1 MDRTEREILKSLRQL
16 GKEIKMNPASDARIY
31 DSLLNSFRE
40 TFPKKPEIS
49 YNFYS
54 VLRPVAVSLLVL
66 FFVFSGG
73 LGIVYSAQNT
83 LPGNVLYPVKRL
95 SEKARMIFVFDQSDK
110 IVLRAEILNNRLSEA
125 RILVKKAEAG
135 DKASELELDTLAQN
149 FTEELRVLKEKVNE
163 QLPENQKVKEPFP
176 AEDLLNT
183 EQLDKGSLPIQDS
196 RQIFAVVPS
205 EEMEKLLSET
215 KELLAEENLALA
227 FIRIQEV
234 EKLVNKEKPK
244 KEQESLAEE
253 KQPEPEQ
260 DKQEINKNNKEIK
273 TLPVREKKP
282 DAVKPLESSVGEIS
296 NKKEIKKDFQGG
308 MQRAK
313 NAETG
318 MIREK

>member
-16 GKEIKMNPASDARIY
+16 GKEIKMSPAADARIY
-31 DSLLNSFRE
+31 DYLLNSFRE
-40 TFPKKPEIS
+40 TFPKKPEIR

-54 VLRPVAVSLLVL
+54 VFRPVAVSLLAL

-83 LPGNVLYPVKRL
+83 FPGNILYPVKRL
-95 SEKARMIFVFDQSDK
+95 SEKTRMIFVFDRSDK
-110 IVLRAEILNNRLSEA
+110 IVLRAEMLNNRLSEA
-125 RILVKKAEAG
+125 KILAKKAEAG
-135 DKASELELDTLAQN
+135 DKESEKELDTLAQN

-163 QLPENQKVKEPFP
+163 QLPENQKAKEPFP

-196 RQIFAVVPS
+196 RQIFAVVPT

-215 KELLAEENLALA
+215 KELLAKENLALA
-227 FIRIQEV
+227 FIRIQQV
-234 EKLVNKEKPK
+234 EKLVNKEKT
-244 KEQESLAEE
+244 ETEEESLNEKKQLEE
-253 KQPEPEQ
+253 EN
-260 DKQEINKNNKEIK
+260 KQEINKETKIS
-273 TLPVREKKP
+273 PIQEKKP
-282 DAVKPLESSVGEIS
+282 ETVKPLEGSVGEIS
-296 NKKEIKKDFQGG
+296 NAKEIKKDVQTG

-313 NAETG
+313 DAEAG